1 MPKILE
7 ATLAEHRARLRALL
21 VDTAHQLL
29 LEGGYPA
36 LTFSKLAER
45 ADLARPTIYSYFSSR
60 DELAV
65 AVCEQ
70 ALPEWLQ
77 TVQNAMTHADGPR
90 AQVTA
95 YLRSQLELAA
105 TGRHRLAQT
114 LAVAPLSAETRSA
127 IRAIHDRFSPGLTGV
142 LADMGVRQPALT
154 ANLVQGVVNAGL
166 QRITAGDDP
175 EEVMEGAVALVLLGV
190 LGKPVDD

>member
-21 VDTAHQLL
+21 VHTAHQLL

-36 LTFSKLAER
+36 LTFSKLADR
-45 ADLARPTIYSYFSSR
+45 AGLARPTIYSYFSSR
-60 DELAV
+60 DDLAV

-70 ALPEWLQ
+70 VLPEWLQ
-77 TVQNAMTHADGPR
+77 AVQEAMSRADGPR

-95 YLRSQLELAA
+95 YMRSQLELAA
-105 TGRHRLAQT
+105 AGRHRLAQT
-114 LAVAPLSAETRSA
+114 LATAALSAEARSA

-142 LADMGVRQPALT
+142 LAELGAPRPALT
-154 ANLVQGVVNAGL
+154 ANLVQGVVNTGL
-166 QRITAGDDP
+166 QRITAGDNVD
-175 EEVMEGAVALVLLGV
+175 EVIESAVDLVLVGLLGT
-190 LGKPVDD
+190 PPDD